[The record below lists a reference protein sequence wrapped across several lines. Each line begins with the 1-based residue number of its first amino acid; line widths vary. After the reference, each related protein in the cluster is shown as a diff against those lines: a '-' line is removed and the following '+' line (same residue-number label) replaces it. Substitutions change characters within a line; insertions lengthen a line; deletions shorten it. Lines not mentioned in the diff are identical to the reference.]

1 MAFSDA
7 RGVLTT
13 EQIQAIQVATQGKLL
28 DPATEKS
35 LRSVFVGNIPND
47 VTEDQLKEI
56 FSQVGPVLSF
66 RIVYDKESGKAKG
79 YGFAEYPDQETAQS
93 AMRNLNNYDLSGR
106 ILRVDHASSE
116 KSKEE
121 LRLLAQAVT
130 GKADDSPYGDAVEPA
145 EAPEEI
151 SKAVASLPPE
161 QMFELMRQ
169 MKACIKNNPA
179 EARTMLLQNPQLA
192 YALLQA
198 QVVMK
203 IVDPKAAVELL
214 HRVSTKVDA
223 IRPMQNIATPQMPT
237 PGAFQPNL
245 LPQMHTNVSNA
256 PNLHSNEPWRQNQPQ
271 DPRARPMGMDFQ
283 TQPMMGGSAGPGN
296 QQGPMPVASQMQP
309 MTIGMS
315 SMDPRNRM
323 PTSQPSVPG
332 PSSGAPTANM
342 APGSVPPPAGET
354 SSSTSS
360 EAEKAKVI
368 SQVMKLSDAQINQ
381 LPPEQRQSI
390 IALREQ
396 ILKSQK
402 RWSNTDPFFSYRSLS
417 FIRSLI

>member
-1 MAFSDA
+1 MAFSDP

-66 RIVYDKESGKAKG
+66 RIVYDKDSGKAKG

-130 GKADDSPYGDAVEPA
+130 GRGEDSPYGDAVEPA

-169 MKACIKNNPA
+169 MKACIKNNPV

-223 IRPMQNIATPQMPT
+223 IRPIQNLAPQMNT
-237 PGAFQPNL
+237 GFQPNL
-245 LPQMHTNVSNA
+245 MPGPGPMHPQA
-256 PNLHSNEPWRQNQPQ
+256 PNMAGGAEPWRQNPPQ
-271 DPRARPMGMDFQ
+271 DPRAR
-283 TQPMMGGSAGPGN
+283 TMGGMEFQAPVMPPQGGPPAAPMHMQMPPN
-296 QQGPMPVASQMQP
+296 QQMQAPNMPNV
-309 MTIGMS
+309 
-315 SMDPRNRM
+315 DPRARVA
-323 PTSQPSVPG
+323 PQPGTSGPPAPIMVPAG
-332 PSSGAPTANM
+332 GAAAAASSGEAP
-342 APGSVPPPAGET
+342 PG
-354 SSSTSS
+354 SS

-368 SQVMKLSDAQINQ
+368 SQVMKLTDAQINQ

-396 ILKSQK
+396 IMKSQK
-402 RWSNTDPFFSYRSLS
+402 R
-417 FIRSLI
+417 

>member
-1 MAFSDA
+1 
-7 RGVLTT
+7 
-13 EQIQAIQVATQGKLL
+13 
-28 DPATEKS
+28 
-35 LRSVFVGNIPND
+35 
-47 VTEDQLKEI
+47 
-56 FSQVGPVLSF
+56 
-66 RIVYDKESGKAKG
+66 
-79 YGFAEYPDQETAQS
+79 
-93 AMRNLNNYDLSGR
+93 MRNLNNYDLSGR

-130 GKADDSPYGDAVEPA
+130 GKQEESPYGDAVEPA

-169 MKACIKNNPA
+169 MKACIKNNPV

-223 IRPMQNIATPQMPT
+223 IRPMQNIGPQG
-237 PGAFQPNL
+237 PGGFQANL
-245 LPQMHTNVSNA
+245 MQQMHPVANN
-256 PNLHSNEPWRQNQPQ
+256 PNMPPSGPEPWRQNTPQ
-271 DPRARPMGMDFQ
+271 DPRGRPMPMDFQ
-283 TQPMMGGSAGPGN
+283 GPNPGMLGGPGSAGGPVMPMQMPG
-296 QQGPMPVASQMQP
+296 QMPPPQPMQP
-309 MTIGMS
+309 PVQPL
-315 SMDPRNRM
+315 DPRARVGGVAG
-323 PTSQPSVPG
+323 PQPV
-332 PSSGAPTANM
+332 PSSGAPMGMGVPGGVPGTSAG
-342 APGSVPPPAGET
+342 ADGSVAAGGNT
-354 SSSTSS
+354 D
-360 EAEKAKVI
+360 AEKAKVI
-368 SQVMKLSDAQINQ
+368 SQVMKLTDAQINQ

-396 ILKSQK
+396 IMKSQQK
-402 RWSNTDPFFSYRSLS
+402 R
-417 FIRSLI
+417 

>member
-169 MKACIKNNPA
+169 MKACIKNNPV

-245 LPQMHTNVSNA
+245 LPQMHANVGSVSNM
-256 PNLHSNEPWRQNQPQ
+256 HSNEPWRQNPPQ
-271 DPRARPMGMDFQ
+271 DPRARSMGMDFQ
-283 TQPMMGGSAGPGN
+283 SQPMMGGGAGPGN
-296 QQGPMPVASQMQP
+296 QPVPMPVASQMQP
-309 MTIGMS
+309 MPMG
-315 SMDPRNRM
+315 MDPRNRM
-323 PTSQPSVPG
+323 PTSQPSVSG
-332 PSSGAPTANM
+332 LSSGAPNTSM
-342 APGSVPPPAGET
+342 APGPVSAPATEA

-396 ILKSQK
+396 IMKSQK
-402 RWSNTDPFFSYRSLS
+402 R
-417 FIRSLI
+417 